1 MKILIVHQY
10 YLMPGAPGGSRFNE
24 MAAAWSRAGHDVTV
38 IAGALDYAT
47 GETPAR
53 FRRRWLT
60 NEQDGA
66 VRVWRCYVPSSYNK
80 SYLGRALAFIGFAL
94 SAATA
99 ALRAGRH
106 DVVVATSPPLLAVL
120 PGWIA
125 ARCRPYPS
133 PWVFEVRD
141 LWPESAITTGVL
153 AERSLITRLLFA
165 LEHWAYRHATRVNVL
180 TPAFADNI
188 VARGLATRDKIT
200 EIPNGADVDVF
211 KPAHASALR
220 SELGWT
226 GRFVALYA
234 GAHGRANAIGQL
246 VSAAERLRHRPNILI
261 ATVGDGPERAE
272 WQRVAQEK
280 QLTNIVFLG
289 ARPKSEMPGYVN
301 AADAGMAV
309 LQRNPT
315 FKTVYPNKVFD
326 YMACERPVVLAID
339 GVARRL
345 VCDNAQA
352 GIFAEPEDPEAIAS
366 AIETLADDRAR
377 CRTLGQSGR
386 QWVLAHATRE
396 ALAARY
402 LTVLEELAG
411 SDNKG
416 VARVAAAAKRT
427 FDVVVATTALLL
439 LWPVLGVIW
448 LAVRLGLGGPAL
460 FEQVRPGL
468 AGKPFTL
475 WKFRTMTDERDGSGR
490 LRTDAERLTRF
501 GQLLRSWSLDELP
514 ELWNVLRGDMSL
526 VGPRPLLVSYLER
539 YTPEQARRH
548 EAKPG
553 ITGWAQI
560 HGRNSLSWDEKFSLD
575 VWYVDHRSFALD
587 LQILLRSIGK
597 VLNREGIS
605 QAGEATAAEFMG
617 TQNSAHAGNTG
628 RRPAELHETY
638 AREA

>member
-1 MKILIVHQY
+1 VKILIVHQY

-53 FRRRWLT
+53 FRGRWLT
-60 NEQDGA
+60 REQDGA
-66 VRVWRCYVPSSYNK
+66 VAVWRCYVPSSYNK
-80 SYLGRALAFIGFAL
+80 SYLGRALAFVGFAM

-120 PGWIA
+120 PGWMA
-125 ARCRPYPS
+125 ARCRLRPS

-153 AERSLITRLLFA
+153 DERSAITRLLFA

-188 VARGLATRDKIT
+188 VARGLAPRDKIT

-211 KPAHASALR
+211 KPADASALR
-220 SELGWT
+220 STLGWT
-226 GRFVALYA
+226 DRFVALYA

-246 VSAAERLRHRPNILI
+246 VSAAERLKHRPEILI

-272 WQRVAQEK
+272 WQRAASEK
-280 QLTNIVFLG
+280 GLTNIVFLG

-301 AADAGMAV
+301 AADAGLAV

-352 GIFAEPEDPEAIAS
+352 GIFAEPEDPDAIAG
-366 AIETLADDRAR
+366 AIEALADDRAR
-377 CRTLGQSGR
+377 CRTLAESGR
-386 QWVLAHATRE
+386 RWVLAHATRE
-396 ALAARY
+396 ALAAKY
-402 LTVLEELAG
+402 LSILEELAG
-411 SDNKG
+411 AGNKRAVG
-416 VARVAAAAKRT
+416 YAAAKRT
-427 FDVVVATTALLL
+427 FDVVVAAAALLL
-439 LWPVLGVIW
+439 LSPLLGVIW
-448 LAVRLGLGGPAL
+448 VAVRVALGGPAL
-460 FEQVRPGL
+460 FAQVRPGL

-475 WKFRTMTDERDGSGR
+475 WKFRTMTDGRDGSGR
-490 LRTDAERLTRF
+490 LRSDAERLTGF
-501 GQLLRSWSLDELP
+501 GKLLRSWSLDELP

-560 HGRNSLSWDEKFSLD
+560 HGRNALSWDAKFALD

-587 LQILLRSIGK
+587 FKILLRSIVK
-597 VLNREGIS
+597 VLSREGIS

-617 TQNSAHAGNTG
+617 ANPSLHAGDTG
-628 RRPAELHETY
+628 RRPTELRETY

>member
-47 GETPAR
+47 GETPSR
-53 FRRRWLT
+53 FRGRWLT
-60 NEQDGA
+60 REQDGA
-66 VRVWRCYVPSSYNK
+66 VTVWRCYVPSSYNTG
-80 SYLGRALAFIGFAL
+80 YLGRALAFAGFAL

-99 ALRAGRH
+99 AVRAGRH
-106 DVVVATSPPLLAVL
+106 HVVVATSPPLLAVL

-125 ARCRPYPS
+125 ARCRLRPS
-133 PWVFEVRD
+133 PWVFEIRD
-141 LWPESAITTGVL
+141 LWPESAVTTGVL
-153 AERSLITRLLFA
+153 AERSPITRLLYA
-165 LEHWAYRHATRVNVL
+165 LEHWGYRHATRVNVL

-188 VARGLATRDKIT
+188 VARGLAARDKIT
-200 EIPNGADVDVF
+200 EIPNGADVDLF
-211 KPAHASALR
+211 KPADASTLR
-220 SELGWT
+220 SELGWSD
-226 GRFVALYA
+226 RFVALYA

-246 VSAAERLRHRPNILI
+246 VSAAERLQHRHDILI

-272 WQRVAQEK
+272 WERVAHEK
-280 QLTNIVFLG
+280 QLINIVFLG

-301 AADAGMAV
+301 AADAGLAV

-352 GIFAEPEDPEAIAS
+352 GIFAEPEDAEAIAG

-377 CRTLGQSGR
+377 CRVLGQSGR
-386 QWVLAHATRE
+386 RWVLAHATRE

-402 LTVLEELAG
+402 LTVLNDLVDSDHRPAG
-411 SDNKG
+411 SGYKL
-416 VARVAAAAKRT
+416 AKRT
-427 FDVVVATTALLL
+427 FDVVVALAALLL
-439 LWPVLGVIW
+439 LSPLLGLIW
-448 LAVRLGLGGPAL
+448 LAVRIALGGPAL
-460 FEQVRPGL
+460 FAQVRPGL
-468 AGKPFTL
+468 EGTPFTL
-475 WKFRTMTDERDGSGR
+475 WKFRTMTDERDRSGR
-490 LRTDAERLTRF
+490 LRSDAERLTPF
-501 GQLLRSWSLDELP
+501 GKLLRSWSLDELP

-560 HGRNSLSWDEKFSLD
+560 HGRNALSWDEKFSLD

-587 LQILLRSIGK
+587 LQILLRSIVK
-597 VLNREGIS
+597 VLSREGIS

-617 TQNSAHAGNTG
+617 GQPSGDS
-628 RRPAELHETY
+628 RDY

>member
-1 MKILIVHQY
+1 VKILIVHQY

-24 MAAAWSRAGHDVTV
+24 MAAAWSRAGHEVTV

-53 FRRRWLT
+53 FRGRWLT
-60 NEQDGA
+60 KERDGGVA
-66 VRVWRCYVPSSYNK
+66 VWRCYVPSSYN
-80 SYLGRALAFIGFAL
+80 SGYLGRAMAFAAFSL

-106 DVVVATSPPLLAVL
+106 DVVIATSPPLLAVL

-125 ARCRPYPS
+125 ARCRWRPS

-141 LWPESAITTGVL
+141 LWPESAVTTGVL
-153 AERSLITRLLFA
+153 GERSAITRLLFR
-165 LEHWAYRHATRVNVL
+165 LERWAYRSATRINVL

-188 VARGLATRDKIT
+188 VARGLAPRDKIT

-211 KPAHASALR
+211 RPADASALR
-220 SELGWT
+220 ADLGWS

-246 VSAAERLRHRPNILI
+246 VAAAEFLKNRTDILI

-272 WQRVAQEK
+272 WQRVAHEK
-280 QLTNIVFLG
+280 QLTNIAFLG
-289 ARPKSEMPGYVN
+289 ARPKSDMPGYVN
-301 AADAGMAV
+301 AANVGLAV

-345 VCDNAQA
+345 VCDTAQA
-352 GIFAEPEDPEAIAS
+352 GIFAEPEDAAAIAG
-366 AIETLADDRAR
+366 AIETLADDHAL
-377 CRTLGQSGR
+377 CRTLGQNGR
-386 QWVLAHATRE
+386 QWVLANATRE

-402 LTVLEELAG
+402 LTVLNELARSAG
-411 SDNKG
+411 NKTRTG
-416 VARVAAAAKRT
+416 YESAKRT
-427 FDVVVATTALLL
+427 FDVVVAATALLL
-439 LWPVLGVIW
+439 LSPMLGAIW
-448 LAVRLGLGGPAL
+448 LAVRLALGGPAL
-460 FEQVRPGL
+460 FAQVRPGL
-468 AGKPFTL
+468 AGTPFTL

-490 LRTDAERLTRF
+490 LRSDAERLTRF
-501 GQLLRSWSLDELP
+501 GRFLRSWSLDELP

-526 VGPRPLLVSYLER
+526 VGPRPLLVSYLAR
-539 YTPEQARRH
+539 YTPEQSRRH

-560 HGRNSLSWDEKFSLD
+560 HGRNALSWDAKFSLD
-575 VWYVDHRSFALD
+575 VWYIDHRRFSVD
-587 LQILLRSIGK
+587 LYILLLSVVK
-597 VLNREGIS
+597 VVRREGIS

-617 TQNSAHAGNTG
+617 TQPSAHSGDIG
-628 RRPAELHETY
+628 RRPSELHETY